1 MAFITVAG
9 GYKLTPE
16 DRGLVNSQRA
26 ITKSI
31 NDGFIQVGA
40 VYLKPSNK
48 NPYDEDWF
56 NHLKGDT
63 NLQSWIDDPTHQPM
77 NVGFNLQL
85 GWTDIDMDAEDP
97 EYNKAIVAGLGY
109 NGVDTRFQ
117 FGRQSV
123 GCATHVMVQLGEDE
137 SANFNFLAKFE
148 PKAFKIG
155 DRRFHTQIR
164 SFATNTDA
172 KNLAYTAKQTV
183 MPGSV
188 YSHKTAEGK
197 YDISVWYAN
206 SGVANKVT
214 QIAAT
219 TARKASFNEIVRGIA
234 FGTVLYVIRDRW
246 VPGERQ
252 STATKLCGWLARVV
266 ADSAAMNNHEAMAS
280 EVYCPVDADSTAESL
295 IKFLCAELGDD
306 EVNMRVRTY
315 YDARGK
321 LSRNPD
327 AKIPGW
333 PTMEQLIG
341 AERVM
346 ALRAVFMPGSDVSEL
361 TKMAERYVYDE
372 SDNLYIDRNR
382 FWTTGGFV
390 HEGAQLERRHKGDV
404 VRIGGKPREAFR
416 VFESSDLRKRVG
428 LRELYPDLAPGGIF
442 RISGIGEVV
451 PDDSDDDIT
460 TLSVFNTWRGWPVSA
475 AVSVNA
481 ALMEQCETYL
491 HRLLGLLT
499 RDNENQIKWIQ
510 DWLAWTFQHP
520 GDKQQIA
527 LVMVG
532 GQGVG
537 KSWFGNRFLPQLMGS
552 LWGSA
557 SPKVLEGD
565 FSIAPFL
572 NKMMVFIDEA
582 KFHSEAAVDEIK
594 KLIRGIDVPGAEK
607 FVDARNY
614 RLFSRML
621 FASNRMDVNIGQAN
635 TTDRALFYAR
645 TYDKD
650 HLGMKELEFR
660 TWAETLKPWFTEFD
674 DFMKRTDVRQ
684 HYVRYFM
691 DRECNKYEIESIKYS
706 SSTESHIVLSNMN
719 WARRVAKHIIEDG
732 RIHEDLDISY
742 PFTPPE
748 LFRRVGEVCREL
760 GMPNVQGARIL
771 AEFDEAGLI
780 EKVVCGGQRK
790 MRFVC
795 KIGELN
801 KRYGETIGAPLEER
815 FVFDAERDFGPND
828 CDGSKRPPWLG
839 AKVGVV
845 AGRF

>member
-1 MAFITVAG
+1 MAFNAIAG
-9 GYKLTPE
+9 GYKLTRE
-16 DRGLVNSQRA
+16 DQDTVNRQRE
-26 ITKSI
+26 ITKRV
-31 NDGFIQVGA
+31 NDGLIQVGA

-56 NHLKGDT
+56 KQLKGDT
-63 NLQSWIDDPTHQPM
+63 DLQSWIDDPVHSIM
-77 NVGFNLQL
+77 NVGFNLQM
-85 GWTDIDMDAEDP
+85 GWTDIDMDADDP
-97 EYNKAIVAGLGY
+97 EYNSCIIAGLE
-109 NGVDTRFQ
+109 NQGVDVRFR

-123 GCATHVMVQLGEDE
+123 GVPTHILVQLGEAE
-137 SANFNFLAKFE
+137 SANFDQLVKFE

-155 DRRFHTQIR
+155 DRRYHTQIR

-183 MPGSV
+183 MPGSI
-188 YSHKTAEGK
+188 YSHKTAAGK
-197 YDISVWYAN
+197 YDISVWYALG
-206 SGVANKVT
+206 GVANKVE
-214 QIAAT
+214 QVAAT
-219 TARKASFNEIVRGIA
+219 TPRKASFNELVRGIA
-234 FGTVLYVIRDRW
+234 FGTMLYAIRDKW
-246 VPGERQ
+246 EPGSRQ
-252 STATKLCGWLARVV
+252 STATKVCGWLARVV
-266 ADSAAMNNHEAMAS
+266 ADSAAMNNHESIAS
-280 EVYCPVDADSTAESL
+280 EVYCPIDADSIAEAL
-295 IKFLCAELGDD
+295 IKFICKQQNDD
-306 EVNMRVRTY
+306 EHGMRVRTY
-315 YDARGK
+315 FDARGK
-321 LSRNPD
+321 LQRNPD

-333 PTMEQLIG
+333 PMLEQLIG

-372 SDNLYIDRNR
+372 SDNHYIDRNR

-390 HEGAQLERRHKGDV
+390 HEGAELERRHKGDV
-404 VRIGGKPREAFR
+404 VRIGGKPREAFK

-428 LRELYPDLAPGGIF
+428 LRELYPNLNPGGIF
-442 RISGIGEVV
+442 RISGIGEVI
-451 PDDSDDDIT
+451 PDDADDDIS

-475 AVSVNA
+475 AATIDA
-481 ALMEQCETYL
+481 ALMASIVAHL
-491 HRLLGLLT
+491 DKLLGYLT
-499 RDNENQIKWIQ
+499 RDNENQIKWIK

-537 KSWFGNRFLPQLMGS
+537 KSWFGNRFLPSLMGS

-594 KLIRGIDVPGAEK
+594 KLIRGVDVPGAEK

-614 RLFSRML
+614 RLFSRMV

-650 HLGMKELEFR
+650 HLQMKEMEFR
-660 TWAETLKPWFTEFD
+660 AWAETLKPWFTEFD
-674 DFMKRTDVRQ
+674 KMMERRDVKE
-684 HYVRYFM
+684 HFVRYFM
-691 DRECNKYEIESIKYS
+691 DLPADKYEIESIKYS

-719 WARRVAKHIIEDG
+719 WARRVAKHIIEEG

-748 LFRRVGEVCREL
+748 LFRRVGEVCKEL

-771 AEFDEAGLI
+771 AEYEDHGLL
-780 EKVVCGGQRK
+780 EKVICGGQRK

-795 KIGELN
+795 RIGELN
-801 KRYGETIGAPLEER
+801 KRYGEAIGAPLEER
-815 FVFDAERDFGPND
+815 FVFKLERDFGPND
-828 CDGSKRPPWLG
+828 CDGSVRVPWLG
-839 AKVGVV
+839 AKKGVV
-845 AGRF
+845 ASRF